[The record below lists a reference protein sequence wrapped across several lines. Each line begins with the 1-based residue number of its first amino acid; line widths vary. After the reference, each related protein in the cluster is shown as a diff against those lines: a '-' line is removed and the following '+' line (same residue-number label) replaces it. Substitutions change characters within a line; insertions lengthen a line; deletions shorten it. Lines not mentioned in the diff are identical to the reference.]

1 MGVGVIGAGNWGRN
15 LVRAFS
21 RLGELSCVA
30 EANEA
35 LRESLRREYPGV
47 AFYQDASEAIASDAP
62 AVAIA
67 TPAVTHYELT
77 KKALLAGKDVFIEK
91 PFTLS
96 LAQAEELVSLAAE
109 KGRLLMVGHLLLYQ
123 PAIKW
128 IKEYI
133 ESGALGDV
141 AFLCQERLKLG
152 RVRFVE
158 NVLWSFGVHDLA
170 VLLYLI
176 GEEPQEVTAR
186 GQCFLQPKIEDDVYL
201 HLKFSSG
208 VMAHLHVS
216 WLWPEQRRCLTI
228 VGSKGML
235 TYDELTGKVVL
246 HRKWVNE
253 TLEAC
258 DEGVE
263 VVFERGEEPL
273 LLECRH
279 FLECL
284 EKREEPLSSGKSA
297 LKVMAVLEK
306 ADGALKGTRA

>member
-1 MGVGVIGAGNWGRN
+1 MAVGVIGAGSWGKN
-15 LVRAFS
+15 LVRTFY
-21 RLGELSCVA
+21 RLGELAGVA
-30 EANEA
+30 EADPN
-35 LRESLRREYPGV
+35 LRERLSREYPGV
-47 AFYQDASEAIASDAP
+47 AFYKDASEVINTDIP

-67 TPAVTHYELT
+67 TPAGTHYDLT
-77 KKALLAGKDVFIEK
+77 KNALLAGKDVFVEK

-96 LAQAEELVSLAAE
+96 LAQAEELVALASE
-109 KGRLLMVGHLLLYQ
+109 NGRVLMVGHLLLYQ

-128 IKEYI
+128 VKEYL

-141 AFLCQERLKLG
+141 AYFCQERLKLG
-152 RVRFVE
+152 RVRSVE

-176 GEEPQEVTAR
+176 GEEPREITAK
-186 GQCFLQPKIEDDVYL
+186 GQRFLQPQIEDDVYL
-201 HLKFSSG
+201 HLKFGSG

-235 TYDELTGKVVL
+235 TYDELTGKVIL
-246 HRKWVNE
+246 HRKWVTE

-258 DEGVE
+258 DEGAE
-263 VVFERGEEPL
+263 VVFEGGEEPL

-306 ADGALKGTRA
+306 ADEALKEARA